1 MSNLIITII
10 AIALGAAVVLASMYS
25 GGSAMTQG
33 AAKSAATA
41 VLNQAQQISGAA
53 TMFANDH
60 GGTAITATTDL
71 VNGNYLKA
79 LPKVPTSLNKYAPVQ
94 DWTLDTTNKL
104 ITAAADSAEICLQIE
119 KQRDAGSVGVPTTNA
134 AGGAFGCYG
143 AASGT
148 SAGYTVYYA
157 L

>member
-33 AAKSAATA
+33 AAKSAATG
-41 VLNQAQQISGAA
+41 VLNQAQQISGGA

-60 GGTAITATTDL
+60 GGTSIAALADLTT
-71 VNGNYLKA
+71 GNYLKA
-79 LPKVPTSLNKYAPVQ
+79 IPVPPSGLLSTGPAVWALG
-94 DWTLDTTNKL
+94 TNEVN
-104 ITAAADSAEICLQIE
+104 IAADGKEICLQIE
-119 KQRDAGSVGVPTTNA
+119 KQRNSGVVAIPTA
-134 AGGAFGCYG
+134 KPSPAAFGCFG
-143 AASGT
+143 AGP
-148 SAGYTVYYA
+148 YTVFYG